1 MSKYHNPLLP
11 AKETTVKSESGASTV
26 DSTSGA
32 FHIENPNVC
41 PKCASSTVPTQLLDG
56 EQVMFCTSCRVSLA
70 IPLK

>member
-1 MSKYHNPLLP
+1 MENKFYNPLT
-11 AKETTVKSESGASTV
+11 AAETVKSQSST
-26 DSTSGA
+26 DKAESTSGA
-32 FHIENPNVC
+32 FQVENPNVC